1 MRTSVLRWVMC
12 VGWMLNTIFALPS
25 LALAKPPEITV
36 SVDRSSLNQM
46 LSHLQGAIF
55 ANTWDKIPFRPT
67 LSLRVDNAEVVTIR
81 HTNGTIDL
89 LLRGNAQ
96 LHYYI
101 LEAEQS
107 SSLGFTARMQTRPV
121 TTDTAILLQ
130 VVRAEITLDDPPFPD
145 AIELF
150 PIENL
155 IRAILLP
162 EYIPLWD
169 MQDLRKIGIPLPGK
183 PPVTVLPTTPR
194 IRVGKDRLILF
205 MTLQI
210 ESSPSSAD

>member
-1 MRTSVLRWVMC
+1 MLLYANTMRTLALRWVLC
-12 VGWMLNTIFALPS
+12 VGWTLSTIVALS
-25 LALAKPPEITV
+25 SVALAEPPEIRI
-36 SVDRSSLNQM
+36 SVDHNSLNQM
-46 LSHLQGAIF
+46 LSHLQDATF

-81 HTNGTIDL
+81 RTNGTIDL

-130 VVRAEITLDDPPFPD
+130 VVKANIILDDPPFPD

-150 PIENL
+150 PIEDL
-155 IRAILLP
+155 VRAILLP
-162 EYIPLWD
+162 EYISLWD
-169 MQDLRKIGIPLPGK
+169 MQDLKKIGIPLPGK
-183 PPVTVLPTTPR
+183 PPVTVLPTAPR

-210 ESSPSSAD
+210 E

>member
-1 MRTSVLRWVMC
+1 MC
-12 VGWMLNTIFALPS
+12 VGWTLNTIFALS
-25 LALAKPPEITV
+25 SGAFAEPPEIKI
-36 SVDRSSLNQM
+36 SVDRNSLNEM

-55 ANTWDKIPFRPT
+55 TNTWDKIPFRPT
-67 LSLRVDNAEVVTIR
+67 LSLRVDAAEVVTMH
-81 HTNGTIDL
+81 HTNGMIDL
-89 LLRGNAQ
+89 HLKGNAQ

-107 SSLGFTARMQTRPV
+107 SSLGFTARLQTRPV

-130 VVRAEITLDDPPFPD
+130 VVKAKITLDDPPFPD
-145 AIELF
+145 VIELF
-150 PIENL
+150 PIEDL
-155 IRAILLP
+155 VRAILLP

-169 MQDLRKIGIPLPGK
+169 LQDLRKIGIPLPGK
-183 PPVTVLPTTPR
+183 PAITVLPTTPR
-194 IRVGKDRLILF
+194 IRVGNDRLILV